1 MRTEKL
7 KGFLKSHGLKISDR
21 NVGFAAR
28 ILAANENNIPIAK
41 TAAEIEPDL
50 TKE

>member
-7 KGFLKSHGLKISDR
+7 NGFLKLLGLKISGR
-21 NVGFAAR
+21 NVGFVAR
-28 ILAANENNIPIAK
+28 VLAASENGIPIAK
-41 TAAEIEPDL
+41 TAAEMERDL